1 MRTRR
6 IILATLAVADV
17 MARLVLG
24 LPGAFAVLGSV
35 AIVGIPM
42 CLAFMVADAVPWR
55 REQFVASAAGLVG
68 LPMAL
73 LIPSWGWVA
82 AVAVVIA
89 QVLAWPRHTAGA
101 GTPAPA

>member
-6 IILATLAVADV
+6 IILAALAVADV

-24 LPGAFAVLGSV
+24 LPGAFAVLGAV

-68 LPMAL
+68 LPVAL

-89 QVLAWPRHTAGA
+89 QALAWPRAATG
-101 GTPAPA
+101 GTLPAPA